1 MKVTRADLFWNYGAT
16 FMRVASALIV
26 LPLILRMLPKEEVG
40 LWTIMIGLNSM
51 IYLLDFGFFQTF
63 SRAITYIYS
72 GASTLQK
79 EGFVPVTG
87 SSEISFPLLKGVLR
101 AMNRFYGFVSML
113 LLVLLATGGIWYIN
127 RLLIGFSGDIVNAK
141 IAWFTY
147 GVLLCYQFFTYY
159 YDAALVGRGMI
170 KRSRQIIV
178 FSQSLHVIIS
188 SILLLYGVGL
198 ISMVIGQTVATIVNR
213 ALARNSFYDS
223 ETKKKLAN
231 VTSIEWATIL
241 KTLFHTAY
249 KNGLASLSWV
259 FTNRML
265 AIFGALY
272 VPLATMASYGITKQ
286 ITDITST
293 IAIAWFFTYYPKL
306 TGEQIKQGLSEV
318 KRIYIKARI
327 IAIAIFIAITFFL
340 FFAGDAVLGFIGS
353 STFLLP
359 SGLLVLLFVA
369 SMLESLTH
377 LSTSV
382 LLSRNEVPH
391 YIAQTITAILSL
403 LFIIITL
410 KYTNAGIF
418 GLIAVPLV
426 VQLFYQHWKWT
437 LKLFRELQIKPI
449 DYLNGLKSIYKSL
462 NIFSHNNN

>member
-1 MKVTRADLFWNYGAT
+1 
-16 FMRVASALIV
+16 
-26 LPLILRMLPKEEVG
+26 
-40 LWTIMIGLNSM
+40 
-51 IYLLDFGFFQTF
+51 
-63 SRAITYIYS
+63 
-72 GASTLQK
+72 
-79 EGFVPVTG
+79 
-87 SSEISFPLLKGVLR
+87 
-101 AMNRFYGFVSML
+101 
-113 LLVLLATGGIWYIN
+113 
-127 RLLIGFSGDIVNAK
+127 
-141 IAWFTY
+141 
-147 GVLLCYQFFTYY
+147 
-159 YDAALVGRGMI
+159 
-170 KRSRQIIV
+170 
-178 FSQSLHVIIS
+178 
-188 SILLLYGVGL
+188 
-198 ISMVIGQTVATIVNR
+198 
-213 ALARNSFYDS
+213 
-223 ETKKKLAN
+223 
-231 VTSIEWATIL
+231 
-241 KTLFHTAY
+241 
-249 KNGLASLSWV
+249 
-259 FTNRML
+259 ML

-306 TGEQIKQGLSEV
+306 TGEQIKRGLSEV

-327 IAIAIFIAITFFL
+327 IVIATFAAIAFFV
-340 FFAGDAVLGFIGS
+340 FFAGDAVLAFIGS

-359 SGLLVLLFVA
+359 SGLLVLLFAA

-403 LFIIITL
+403 LLIIITL

>member
-231 VTSIEWATIL
+231 VTSVEWATIL